1 MKDKCPNGDYTNS
14 YYDRKCGTPPEDDE
28 ENETDKT
35 KKKKEEKSDKTHG
48 SSEYSQEE
56 IAIYEWAKKLGLTSM
71 PDIES
76 FGGERPLK
84 RSEMAKIVSIYLTDI
99 LKKEVIHQRQCS
111 LFSDIKNITSDLH
124 DYMIEA
130 CDL

>member
-1 MKDKCPNGDYTNS
+1 
-14 YYDRKCGTPPEDDE
+14 
-28 ENETDKT
+28 
-35 KKKKEEKSDKTHG
+35 
-48 SSEYSQEE
+48 
-56 IAIYEWAKKLGLTSM
+56 M

-124 DYMIEA
+124 DYITKAEGA
-130 CDL
+130 TIISRIFRKNLYRNEKGQQRYEGHLNHLVEI